1 MLEIHPMLQ
10 FPLLLLC
17 TYRALEASLMS
28 SRRHAVRHNGATNQ
42 VMPEYEDE
50 ITLAMRLSQEEA
62 WRQEEELRRECEM
75 IEEAI
80 RLSLQE
86 K

>member
-1 MLEIHPMLQ
+1 
-10 FPLLLLC
+10 
-17 TYRALEASLMS
+17 MS
-28 SRRHAVRHNGATNQ
+28 SHQLPQNGETNQ
-42 VMPEYEDE
+42 VVPEFEDE
-50 ITLAMRLSQEEA
+50 ISLAMRLSKEEA
-62 WRQEEELRRECEM
+62 WRQEEELRREREM

>member
-1 MLEIHPMLQ
+1 
-10 FPLLLLC
+10 
-17 TYRALEASLMS
+17 MS
-28 SRRHAVRHNGATNQ
+28 SRQQIVSNGHALPVAAAAAAIP
-42 VMPEYEDE
+42 PELNDDE
-50 ITLAMRLSQEEA
+50 LSLALRLSQEEA
-62 WRQEEELRRECEM
+62 WRQEEELRREREM